1 MSELLK
7 ARTVMTKKLN
17 VMVRK
22 IEGITAFVLAGND
35 EYTPE
40 EIYFVVA
47 AADDSALAKVH
58 ADLNFLIREF
68 LRPTDIQKNESEG
81 RIILNYVFDNGIKAQ
96 VIICGEKNLP
106 SFEWWVPYLD
116 KNGAVLGFY
125 PSSTRK
131 KSDPTS
137 EKPVFDDGF
146 SDDFDDDF
154 DEAPALAEQPSKP
167 EPAAKPEPEPVPVP
181 IPVPAP
187 VQPQPVQPQP
197 VPVLESEPD
206 PSDKELWNYFYG
218 RVNVA
223 KHAISGGSVIYACET
238 IGELRTLLIRLIC
251 ETNGINEDYL
261 HSIDLLPE
269 NHRAALLKTYPA
281 KPENGPMISALAAEL
296 SIFEELMKKSSR

>member
-1 MSELLK
+1 M
-7 ARTVMTKKLN
+7 
-17 VMVRK
+17 
-22 IEGITAFVLAGND
+22 
-35 EYTPE
+35 
-40 EIYFVVA
+40 
-47 AADDSALAKVH
+47 
-58 ADLNFLIREF
+58 
-68 LRPTDIQKNESEG
+68 
-81 RIILNYVFDNGIKAQ
+81 
-96 VIICGEKNLP
+96 
-106 SFEWWVPYLD
+106 
-116 KNGAVLGFY
+116 
-125 PSSTRK
+125 
-131 KSDPTS
+131 
-137 EKPVFDDGF
+137 FDDGF

-181 IPVPAP
+181 IPVPAPVQPQP

-251 ETNGINEDYL
+251 EANGINEDYL